1 MPTIETPSYTSTN
14 DTAASAAMV
23 DKKTPLPAP
32 PKFATKEEERT
43 YIKFRL
49 AQAFRIF
56 GEDFDVI
63 YLTPTEL
70 ALQAALDSMK
80 VWPDTSQSG

>member
-56 GEDFDVI
+56 GEDFDIV
-63 YLTPTEL
+63 YPTFAE
-70 ALQAALDSMK
+70 S
-80 VWPDTSQSG
+80 WPFRQPWIQ

>member
-1 MPTIETPSYTSTN
+1 MPTLKTPSYTSTN

-56 GEDFDVI
+56 GEDFNVI
-63 YLTPTEL
+63 YLIPTEL
-70 ALQAALDSMK
+70 DLQANLDSMK
-80 VWPDTSQSG
+80 AWPDTSQSG